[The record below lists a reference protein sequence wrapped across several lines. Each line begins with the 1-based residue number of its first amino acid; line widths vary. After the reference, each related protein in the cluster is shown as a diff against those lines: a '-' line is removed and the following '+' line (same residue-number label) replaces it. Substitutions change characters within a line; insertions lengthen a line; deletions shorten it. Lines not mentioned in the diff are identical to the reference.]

1 MRQLFIKCAI
11 CEMRAAIC
19 PSVRRCRQ
27 LCAKMPLAPEVP
39 SVEPPLDP
47 PLEPPP
53 HCAVLSAFIDLLENS
68 NEQVLIHDTRRTMKS
83 MLSACLL
90 CFFCSLAACFVAL
103 VFLRQAQYTGRK
115 AVGKRQNSRW

>member
-1 MRQLFIKCAI
+1 MRNLRDACGNLSVGPPMPPAVCQD
-11 CEMRAAIC
+11 AAG
-19 PSVRRCRQ
+19 PPKS
-27 LCAKMPLAPEVP
+27 PLWSPRWI
-39 SVEPPLDP
+39 PPWS
-47 PLEPPP
+47 PPP

-90 CFFCSLAACFVAL
+90 CFFCSLVACFVAL